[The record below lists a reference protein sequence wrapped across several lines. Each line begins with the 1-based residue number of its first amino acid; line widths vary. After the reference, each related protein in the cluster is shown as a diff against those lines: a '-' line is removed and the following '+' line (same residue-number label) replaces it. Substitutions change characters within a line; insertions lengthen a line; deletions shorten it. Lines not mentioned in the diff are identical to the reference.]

1 VTDLLVA
8 DQWNAFELLQ
18 LVFYEVVLL
27 CEGTARPSFMQLA
40 VFDMPKKQHFEKF
53 LHA

>member
-1 VTDLLVA
+1 MLL
-8 DQWNAFELLQ
+8 NFLQ

-40 VFDMPKKQHFEKF
+40 VFDMPKKQHFENF